1 MVIAVSDTGQLLPV
15 QRPEIPRLPP
25 NVDLGR
31 WAYNKPGH
39 VLPRPRPWP
48 LIIVL
53 PTVVSAASLADKF
66 GAGLPSHL
74 TNSGIPAAISGAV
87 GRAVPV
93 LAVSPG
99 LRYEYDPET
108 GAFTRSV
115 VVGGQI
121 LMEHADTLGR
131 SHWNV
136 NLSYEYLQFDD
147 VGGQPLRGLSEP
159 RPFVAE
165 DGTRL
170 FTIPRLSYDVQIQQA
185 ALNVTYGVTDR
196 LDLQVIVPLAH
207 ANLVR
212 RETFVFFG
220 LGPTPDEESSGT
232 SGNATGIGDVFVR
245 GKFALWKGESLS
257 VSGGLGIRTPTGDA
271 ANFLGSGLTEVVPAL
286 YISSATWELPSE
298 LSLRFASNLA
308 MAFTAEDVARSQAR
322 WGLGVDLSWAHRLYG
337 AAALLGSDDVGPL
350 LDESAL
356 NSLFCA
362 ANCRSASPR
371 LVESP
376 AFGIDGGRADGLAVS
391 LGIRAPLWRDSLIGF
406 ANVLLPVRNQGVTTT
421 PAPLIGAE
429 FAF

>member
-1 MVIAVSDTGQLLPV
+1 LPAQL
-15 QRPEIPRLPP
+15 
-25 NVDLGR
+25 
-31 WAYNKPGH
+31 K
-39 VLPRPRPWP
+39 
-48 LIIVL
+48 
-53 PTVVSAASLADKF
+53 
-66 GAGLPSHL
+66 
-74 TNSGIPAAISGAV
+74 GIPAAISGAV

-136 NLSYEYLQFDD
+136 NLSYEYLQLDD
-147 VGGQPLRGLSEP
+147 IGGQPLRALSEA

-212 RETFVFFG
+212 RESLFFF
-220 LGPTPDEESSGT
+220 PSDEVSGGT

-245 GKFALWKGESLS
+245 GKLALWKGDSLS
-257 VSGGLGIRTPTGDA
+257 VSGGLGIRTPTGDE
-271 ANFLGSGLTEVVPAL
+271 ANFLGSGLTEVIPAL
-286 YISSATWELPSE
+286 YVSSATWELPSE
-298 LSLRFASNLA
+298 LSLRFALNLA
-308 MAFTAEDVARSQAR
+308 MAFTAEDVARSQGR
-322 WGLGVDLSWAHRLYG
+322 WGLGVDLSWAHRLYA

-350 LDESAL
+350 LDENAL
-356 NSLFCA
+356 NALLCA
-362 ANCRSASPR
+362 ANCGSASPR
-371 LVESP
+371 MVESP
-376 AFGIDGGRADGLAVS
+376 VFGIDGGRADGLAVS

-406 ANVLLPVRNQGVTTT
+406 ANVLLPVRNQGVTAE